1 MVVCV
6 LVFFKQKTSYEM
18 RISDWRSDLCSSV
31 LPARIPDNPHS
42 PIEKRI
48 GDTERA
54 RPRLSDL
61 IPIALAL
68 LLFGAFG
75 VHARASDLVGHVYMQ
90 TNETQNRIMH
100 FGRSADGPLKLLES
114 IPTGGAGSGVFK
126 DRKSTRL
133 NSSHSCASRMP
144 SSA

>member
-1 MVVCV
+1 M
-6 LVFFKQKTSYEM
+6 
-18 RISDWRSDLCSSV
+18 
-31 LPARIPDNPHS
+31 
-42 PIEKRI
+42 
-48 GDTERA
+48 A

-114 IPTGGAGSGVFK
+114 IPTGGAGSGVFRSEEHTSELQSLMRISYAVFCLK
-126 DRKSTRL
+126 KQRTRTNDRLT
-133 NSSHSCASRMP
+133 NIQQ
-144 SSA
+144 

>member
-1 MVVCV
+1 MI
-6 LVFFKQKTSYEM
+6 
-18 RISDWRSDLCSSV
+18 RRPPRSTRTDTLFPYTTLFRSGHGLG
-31 LPARIPDNPHS
+31 LPPGRSRVEAIDRARIPDNPHS

-48 GDTERA
+48 GDTEMA

-75 VHARASDLVGHVYMQ
+75 VHARPSDLVGHVYMQ

-100 FGRSADGPLKLLES
+100 FGRSAAGPLKLRSEEHTSELQS
-114 IPTGGAGSGVFK
+114 LMRISYAGFSFK
-126 DRKSTRL
+126 KKTT
-133 NSSHSCASRMP
+133 
-144 SSA
+144 

>member
-1 MVVCV
+1 M
-6 LVFFKQKTSYEM
+6 
-18 RISDWRSDLCSSV
+18 
-31 LPARIPDNPHS
+31 
-42 PIEKRI
+42 
-48 GDTERA
+48 A

-68 LLFGAFG
+68 LLFGAFV

-126 DRKSTRL
+126 PVSGQESAPNAFEGAGSVILAESNTLLFATNGGD
-133 NSSHSCASRMP
+133 NSVTSRSEEHTSELQSLMRI
-144 SSA
+144 SYAVF

>member
-1 MVVCV
+1 M
-6 LVFFKQKTSYEM
+6 S
-18 RISDWRSDLCSSV
+18 
-31 LPARIPDNPHS
+31 LPL
-42 PIEKRI
+42 
-48 GDTERA
+48 
-54 RPRLSDL
+54 LSDL

-126 DRKSTRL
+126 PVSGQESAPNAFEGAGRVILADSNTLLFATNGGANGVTTFRMSPTRNQTVGNERRGERK
-133 NSSHSCASRMP
+133 
-144 SSA
+144 

>member
-1 MVVCV
+1 M
-6 LVFFKQKTSYEM
+6 
-18 RISDWRSDLCSSV
+18 
-31 LPARIPDNPHS
+31 
-42 PIEKRI
+42 
-48 GDTERA
+48 A

-100 FGRSADGPLKLLES
+100 FGRSADGPLNLLES
-114 IPTGGAGSGVFK
+114 IPTGGAGSGAFK
-126 DRKSTRL
+126 PVSGPESAPNAFAGAGSVILDESNTLLFAHNRGDNRL
-133 NSSHSCASRMP
+133 TTGRASGKARR
-144 SSA
+144 SNHE